1 MRPEGSTDITRVV
14 LFVLVIGAL
23 LLGSF
28 WTLLPFLSG
37 LIWATT
43 IAVATWPLLLQV
55 QRLTGGRRA
64 PAVAIMTLLVLM
76 AFILPFA
83 VAIST
88 LIDAAERSPT
98 VMSAFLSKGM
108 GPPPEWIA
116 KIPAVGEQLADRWQ
130 TVAAGGPAALAA
142 IVQPY
147 ARAAATWALAA
158 TGGFGRTI
166 VLILLTVLLVT
177 ILYSQGEN
185 AARGA
190 LAFANRLGGETGERT
205 LRLAGQAVRSVALG
219 VVLTALVQ
227 SVLAGLG
234 LWFCGIPLS
243 RGVTAIAF
251 GPRHRA
257 SRSDAGVVA
266 GDHLAVLDRQH
277 RLGNRAPGV
286 ECAGADARQ
295 HPAAGLDS
303 PRRGAAAA
311 ADHRRRHRRIDQ
323 FWRGRPVRGPRRARG
338 DLHARE
344 GLGRSYRIGA
354 WRLHMNSVREYL
366 QAALRSGEAGVPQ
379 GPESGSGRQGRLPA
393 A

>member
-1 MRPEGSTDITRVV
+1 MKSEGSTDITRIV

-23 LLGSF
+23 LVGSF

-43 IAVATWPLLLQV
+43 IALASWPLLLRV
-55 QRLTGGRRA
+55 QHLTGGRRP

-76 AFILPFA
+76 AFIVPFA
-83 VAIST
+83 MAIST

-98 VMSAFLSKGM
+98 VMSAFLSKGL

-130 TVAAGGPAALAA
+130 TVAAGGPQALAA

-147 ARAAATWALAA
+147 SRAAATWAIAA

-177 ILYSQGEN
+177 ILYSQGET
-185 AARGA
+185 AARAA

-219 VVLTALVQ
+219 VVMTALVQ

-234 LWFCGIPLS
+234 LWFCGIPYPGVLTALAFVLGIAQVGPAPVLLPAIFWLYWTS
-243 RGVTAIAF
+243 SAGWGTALLAWSVPVLTLDNILRPILIRRGVQLPLLLII
-251 GPRHRA
+251 
-257 SRSDAGVVA
+257 AGVIGGLISFGVVGLFVGPVVLAATYTLAKDWVA
-266 GDHLAVLDRQH
+266 RT
-277 RLGNRAPGV
+277 
-286 ECAGADARQ
+286 E
-295 HPAAGLDS
+295 
-303 PRRGAAAA
+303 
-311 ADHRRRHRRIDQ
+311 
-323 FWRGRPVRGPRRARG
+323 
-338 DLHARE
+338 
-344 GLGRSYRIGA
+344 
-354 WRLHMNSVREYL
+354 
-366 QAALRSGEAGVPQ
+366 
-379 GPESGSGRQGRLPA
+379 
-393 A
+393 